1 MLCTRFKGRT
11 LGTKWEKQNKTKQVL
26 GGIKAAHGS
35 RVESLNLLLASVSS
49 SAKWIKAVLHRAVV
63 K

>member
-11 LGTKWEKQNKTKQVL
+11 LGTKWKKKKKKQVQD
-26 GGIKAAHGS
+26 GTKAAHGS

-49 SAKWIKAVLHRAVV
+49 SAKWTKAVLYRAVV